1 MTLTDEEI
9 RQVGKQLTQGACLQ
23 LSRILVAFL
32 VLLMII
38 HWARD
43 HFDIGLD
50 DTDFNGRNRSGL
62 ILHIDHKTG
71 IEYLSDGRGG
81 LIQRARQ

>member
-1 MTLTDEEI
+1 MRLSDEELRRI
-9 RQVGKQLTQGACLQ
+9 GKQITQGACLQ
-23 LSRILVAFL
+23 LARMLTVFIVLL
-32 VLLMII
+32 VLF
-38 HWARD
+38 HWARN